1 MKKTKIFFIKNR
13 LYDELMNYAIIL
25 ISYNIEMKITK
36 AMSNLIYTWGLY
48 DQLATYVI
56 FVIGCNI

>member
-13 LYDELMNYAIIL
+13 LYDELMNYAIFL

-36 AMSNLIYTWGLY
+36 VVSNLIYT
-48 DQLATYVI
+48 
-56 FVIGCNI
+56 